1 LRAIEKLI
9 KEYGQIYQNK
19 TNKFVHWFCVPA
31 ILFSIIALVWCIPL
45 GPLGLFKINDFKYI
59 NWAAIPLVLVFI
71 FYNKLPTAKISFGI
85 LLLISSSYY
94 GQEMKGTQLVSLEN
108 NKYSA
113 TCGPVGIISCND
125 PLYQYLGINMGTNTG
140 IGYSAP
146 FGNYYKSVK
155 EQYLFKASEI
165 IAAGFIA
172 GKITELAWETT
183 AQNGATNNF
192 NEYQI
197 RIGCTNQNYINSW
210 QYGLSTVFI
219 GQNITIAL
227 GLNNFSLNNAYQWDG
242 TSNLIVEICY
252 DNIVTGTYSSNWSTP
267 FEITNF
273 NSAIS
278 YRNDFTPACSY
289 SDTIYSITKKR
300 PLIRF
305 KTCQSLSNLENDR
318 KNEHNLN
325 IYPNPARNKFELV
338 FLLTKREE
346 IEIKMTNALGKIV
359 FLKKTVDYIGQFKE
373 TINASN
379 LSKNIYFLQV
389 KISDKLYTKKLVLIN

>member
-1 LRAIEKLI
+1 MRAIEKLI
-9 KEYGQIYQNK
+9 KEYGESYQNK
-19 TNKFVHWFCVPA
+19 TKKLVHWFCVPA

-113 TCGPVGIISCND
+113 MCGPILTTLCND
-125 PLYQYLGINMGTNTG
+125 PSYQYLGINMGTNTG
-140 IGYSAP
+140 IDYPAP

-197 RIGCTNQNYINSW
+197 RIGCTNQNYINNWES
-210 QYGLSTVFI
+210 GLSTVFTS
-219 GQNITIAL
+219 QNITVGL
-227 GLNNFSLNNAYQWDG
+227 GLNVFLLTYGYQWDG

-252 DNIVTGTYSSNWSTP
+252 DNIGVGIYSNNWSTP

-273 NSAIS
+273 NSAIN
-278 YRNDFTPACSY
+278 YRNDFNPACSY

-305 KTCQSLSNLENDR
+305 KTCQSLSNLESDR

-325 IYPNPARNKFELV
+325 IYPNPATNKFELV

-373 TINASN
+373 TIDASN

-389 KISDKLYTKKLVLIN
+389 KISDKLYNKKLVLIN

>member
-1 LRAIEKLI
+1 MIAIEKLI
-9 KEYGQIYQNK
+9 KEYGESHQNK
-19 TNKFVHWFCVPA
+19 TNKLVPWFCLPA
-31 ILFSIIALVWCIPL
+31 IFFSIIALVWCIPL
-45 GPLGLFKINDFKYI
+45 GPLEFVKINDFKYI
-59 NWAAIPLVLVFI
+59 NWAAIPIVLVII
-71 FYNKLPTAKISFGI
+71 FNSQLLSIETSIGI
-85 LLLISSSYY
+85 LLLISSTCNS
-94 GQEMKGTQLVSLEN
+94 QEMKGIVLTSLKN

-113 TCGPVGIISCND
+113 MCGPIGTTLCNN
-125 PLYQYLGINMGTNTG
+125 PSYQYLGINMGTNSGTVFP
-140 IGYSAP
+140 AP
-146 FGNYYKSVK
+146 FGNYYKTFK

-165 IAAGFIA
+165 IAAGFTV
-172 GKITELAWETT
+172 GEITEIAWETI

-210 QYGLSTVFI
+210 QSGLSTVLVA
-219 GQNITIAL
+219 QNITVAL
-227 GLNNFSLNNAYQWDG
+227 GLNTFSLNNAYQWDG
-242 TSNLIVEICY
+242 NSNLIVEICY
-252 DNIVTGTYSSNWSTP
+252 DNIGIGLYTSNWSTP

-273 NSAIS
+273 NSAIN
-278 YRNDFTPACSY
+278 YKNDLTPACSY
-289 SDTIYSITKKR
+289 LDTNYNVTKRR

-325 IYPNPARNKFELV
+325 IYPNPATNKFELV

-359 FLKKTVDYIGQFKE
+359 FLKKTVDYIGNFKE
-373 TINASN
+373 TIDASN

-389 KISDKLYTKKLVLIN
+389 KISDKMYTKKLVLIN